1 VEVFLAPCLVR
12 KLLQQGIV
20 ETHAE
25 NRTLIGVA
33 FAAQG
38 ISQFGNFSEAFT
50 AARVAAYEA
59 LKTINRRQGAPS
71 EMIYRKPGDDDLGT
85 TTHSK
90 RSKKSKEETDDEM
103 VVKAIL
109 PTYEIDST
117 SDAGV
122 RLKDVKGKITFNDVT
137 FSYPTRPRE
146 VVLDHFTTEIPPG
159 KTVAFVGP
167 SGSGKSTVVGMV
179 ERFYDPQSGRVEL
192 DGVNLRDINVSSL
205 RKLIGYVRQ
214 VRIVWYNGR
223 LTR

>member
-1 VEVFLAPCLVR
+1 VNACNKELS
-12 KLLQQGIV
+12 KLNQ
-20 ETHAE
+20 
-25 NRTLIGVA
+25 NRIITGVA

-50 AARVAAYEA
+50 AARVAAYDA
-59 LKTINRRQGAPS
+59 LKTINRRQGASS
-71 EMIYRKPGDDDLGT
+71 ETIYRKPGDDDLGT

-90 RSKKSKEETDDEM
+90 RSKKSKEGETDDEL
-103 VVKAIL
+103 VVRAIL

-122 RLKDVKGKITFNDVT
+122 RLKDVTGKITFNDVS

-146 VVLDHFTTEIPPG
+146 IVLDHFTTEIPPG

-192 DGVNLRDINVSSL
+192 DGVNLRDLNVSSL
-205 RKLIGYVRQ
+205 RKLIGYVGQ
-214 VRIVWYNGR
+214 VRIV
-223 LTR
+223 

>member
-1 VEVFLAPCLVR
+1 VNDVCNKEDRR
-12 KLLQQGIV
+12 KKLI
-20 ETHAE
+20 AE
-25 NRTLIGVA
+25 YRMYIRTEYVGVA

-38 ISQFGNFSEAFT
+38 ISQFGNFSEALT
-50 AARVAAYEA
+50 AARVSAYDA
-59 LKTINRRQGAPS
+59 LKTINRRQGAPA
-71 EMIYRKPGDDDLGT
+71 ETIYRKPGADDHLGT

-90 RSKKSKEETDDEM
+90 RSKKSKEETDDAQ

-137 FSYPTRPRE
+137 FSYPTRPRG
-146 VVLDHFTTEIPPG
+146 VVLDHFTTEILPG
-159 KTVAFVGP
+159 TTVAFVGP
-167 SGSGKSTVVGMV
+167 SGCGKSTVVGMV

-205 RKLIGYVRQ
+205 RKVIGYVGQ
-214 VRIVWYNGR
+214 VRTV
-223 LTR
+223 

>member
-1 VEVFLAPCLVR
+1 VNDVCS
-12 KLLQQGIV
+12 KGSSKNLLQNIECIYV
-20 ETHAE
+20 
-25 NRTLIGVA
+25 RTGYVGVA

-38 ISQFGNFSEAFT
+38 ISQFGNFSEAFS
-50 AARVAAYEA
+50 AARVSAYDA
-59 LKTINRRQGAPS
+59 LKTINRRQGAPA
-71 EMIYRKPGDDDLGT
+71 ETIFYRKPGADDHLGT
-85 TTHSK
+85 TPHSK
-90 RSKKSKEETDDEM
+90 RSKKRKEETDDAP

-122 RLKDVKGKITFNDVT
+122 RLKGVKGKITFNDVT
-137 FSYPTRPRE
+137 FSYPKRPRG
-146 VVLDHFTTEIPPG
+146 VVLDHFTTEILPG

-205 RKLIGYVRQ
+205 RKLIGYVGQ
-214 VRIVWYNGR
+214 VRTV
-223 LTR
+223 